1 MVGGVLWCMTKLGT
15 VEAVLASTLGGWR
28 MNRWGLMSTVAVA
41 LAVGWGV
48 VLTAPGVAYAEMT
61 LPEERLCQ

>member
-1 MVGGVLWCMTKLGT
+1 
-15 VEAVLASTLGGWR
+15 

-41 LAVGWGV
+41 LAVGLGV